1 MFDTHHRTCCS
12 VDLGGAYA
20 MTERQQ
26 DERDLAILK
35 QYEMGV
41 SKRELVRRH
50 GVTKHYLNKLLKEA
64 LEQ

>member
-1 MFDTHHRTCCS
+1 MFDTHHR
-12 VDLGGAYA
+12 VDGDSAVEDGD
-20 MTERQQ
+20 MNE

-50 GVTKHYLNKLLKEA
+50 GVTKYYLNKLLKEA

>member
-1 MFDTHHRTCCS
+1 
-12 VDLGGAYA
+12 

>member
-1 MFDTHHRTCCS
+1 
-12 VDLGGAYA
+12 
-20 MTERQQ
+20 MTE